1 LVCENN
7 GTIQEFSTALG
18 NMTVTA
24 NSVALNQSGL
34 TITFNYHILVDN
46 DAVTDA
52 AGNAFAGISDTTA
65 WSFKAVLETG
75 LAELKKDE
83 YSWNGKEFVI
93 KTTYSYGEVLDA
105 GGRRVRKL
113 ESNKT
118 VLDNL
123 PAGIYTVRILRNN
136 EPAFLKIY
144 VD

>member
-1 LVCENN
+1 MVAENT
-7 GTIQEFSTALG
+7 GVVQEFSTALS
-18 NMTVTA
+18 NITVTS
-24 NSVALNQSGL
+24 NSVALDQPGL
-34 TITFNYHILVDN
+34 VLSFSYHILIDN
-46 DAVTDA
+46 DAVMDA

-65 WSFKAVLETG
+65 WSFKVLEMG
-75 LAELKKDE
+75 LTELKKDE

-113 ESNKT
+113 ETNKT

-123 PAGIYTVRILRNN
+123 PAGIYTVRIIRNN